1 MSFFNLLGFVAGL
14 IGIAGCASVNSGVAR
29 SVAAVVPAQNASLV
43 HRYDHVVIVLMENT
57 GYSSI
62 IGNTLEAPY
71 INSLAD
77 LGVTFSNAHGIT
89 HPSQPNYLGLFSG
102 STQGITGDTCPQHFT
117 GVANLGS
124 QLMAAGLSFA
134 GYSEA
139 MPENGYAGCHA
150 GNYARKHNPWAN
162 FDNVPNTSNLTFAE
176 FPTDFTALPTL
187 AIVVPDLC
195 NDLHNCPIATGDAWL
210 KKNLGGYIAW
220 TTTHNSL
227 FVLTWDEDDFTE
239 PNQIPMLFA
248 GANLVHGDSSQLVNH
263 YDVLRTLE
271 DMYGLSALGHA
282 ANATPIT
289 GVWQSDRPR
298 RD

>member
-1 MSFFNLLGFVAGL
+1 MPLLRPLWLAAGL
-14 IGIAGCASVNSGVAR
+14 LAMAAC
-29 SVAAVVPAQNASLV
+29 AAVRSDAAQGAAPAVPATRSAGV

-77 LGVTFSNAHGIT
+77 HGATFSNAHGIT

-102 STQGITGDTCPQHFT
+102 STQGITGDACPQHFT

-124 QLMAAGLSFA
+124 QLVAAGFSFA

-139 MPENGYAGCHA
+139 MPEDGYTGCHA
-150 GNYARKHNPWAN
+150 GNYARKHNPWVN
-162 FDNVPNTSNLTFAE
+162 FDNVPSTSNRTFAE
-176 FPTDFTALPTL
+176 FPTDFAALPTV

-210 KKNLGGYIAW
+210 KKNLGAYIAW
-220 TTTHNSL
+220 ATTHNSL
-227 FVLTWDEDDFTE
+227 FILTWDEDDFTE

-248 GANLVHGDSSQLVNH
+248 GANLIHRDSSRAANH

-271 DMYGLSALGHA
+271 DMYGLTALGHA
-282 ANATPIT
+282 ANATPIVD
-289 GVWQSDRPR
+289 VWR
-298 RD
+298 